1 MVDEEI
7 ENPIESP
14 VEDVEVEETIESP
27 ADDEEVEEIAVGV
40 TAVAVAAK
48 AAAAGY
54 SKLSLAAIL
63 RKIRLIIRK

>member
-40 TAVAVAAK
+40 TAVAVAA
-48 AAAAGY
+48 AAGY

>member
-40 TAVAVAAK
+40 TAVAAT